1 MININQY
8 TFLHAHCV
16 SGLSGVVDVAA
27 GAGGGRRVPAHD
39 VVDPPL
45 PAGPAQPLQLGGV
58 LQPRLA
64 RHVQRQGVVPAPVRG
79 GVL

>member
-1 MININQY
+1 MH
-8 TFLHAHCV
+8 TV
-16 SGLSGVVDVAA
+16 SVLSGVVDVAA
-27 GAGGGRRVPAHD
+27 GAGGRCVPAHD

-45 PAGPAQPLQLGGV
+45 PARPAQPLQLPGV

-64 RHVQRQGVVPAPVRG
+64 RHVQRQGVVLAPVRG